1 MKITKN
7 FIKYCNTILQEGNFN
22 QILPENF
29 LNEIDNK
36 KIKINLTRVNL
47 ELFFKV
53 KNNTII
59 LTDDENDYDVE
70 FIASPSDF
78 FMYVITKG
86 SDKFSDRIKIN
97 GDINTAN
104 HINNFLYKSK
114 KIHLIISNLV
124 GVDKADRIENIF
136 SNFNTNIINFLEHT
150 THDLRDFLVED
161 IALFPTK
168 VDVDQFLDDVDNLKS
183 RTDKLLKKY
192 SND

>member
-114 KIHLIISNLV
+114 KLHLIISNLV

-136 SNFNTNIINFLEHT
+136 SKFNTDIINFLEHT